1 MNSFINS
8 RWFVEN
14 NCRIIASASH
24 KWFRSFRGDFD
35 RKNGNN
41 RSFSPRT
48 KRIKVN
54 IANRFD
60 IIAEKFDSV
69 GCLGVNG
76 ENIDNAAVHAEF
88 SDSVNVVGMFVA
100 EIDKLR
106 EQISA
111 LNFIA
116 GRNSQLKF

>member
-1 MNSFINS
+1 MNRFVNS
-8 RWFVEN
+8 RGFVEN
-14 NCRIIASASH
+14 NSRIIASASH
-24 KWFRSFRGDFD
+24 KWFRSFRGDFN

-41 RSFSPRT
+41 RRFSPRT
-48 KRIKVN
+48 ERIKVN

-69 GCLGVNG
+69 RRLGVNW

-106 EQISA
+106 NEFSA